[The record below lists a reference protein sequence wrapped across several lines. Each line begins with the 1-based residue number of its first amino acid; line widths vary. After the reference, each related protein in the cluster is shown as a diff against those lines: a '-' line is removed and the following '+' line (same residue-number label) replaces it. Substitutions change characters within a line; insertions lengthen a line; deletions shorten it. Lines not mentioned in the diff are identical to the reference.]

1 MNRFH
6 GKRVFITGAGSGLGR
21 TLALSFASLGW
32 KVCVA
37 EIDPERTRQ
46 TTQEVN
52 QAGGE
57 ALAMTCDVTRPENL
71 DKAATTLLDQW
82 GGVDIVINNAGVSG
96 CGLMEEIDL
105 ERWEWILNINLKS
118 VIYGCRS
125 FIPMLKK
132 QGSGHIVNVASYLG
146 FVSSPESSC
155 YNVTKAGVISLSET
169 LRIELAKSNIGVSVV
184 MPSFFK
190 TNLMDQLY
198 AADERQE
205 KLVRALFEKAN
216 FSSEKVTQCILKG
229 ITANR
234 FYILPQWDAKLIW
247 MIKRLSPELF
257 LRLFSFIYRKSLIE
271 KFFRLDPR

>member
-1 MNRFH
+1 MNRFQ

-21 TLALSFASLGW
+21 SLALAFARLGW

-37 EIDPERTRQ
+37 EIDPERTRR
-46 TTQEVN
+46 TSEDVN

-57 ALAMTCDVTRPENL
+57 ALALHCDVTQPENL
-71 DKAATTLLDQW
+71 EKAAATILDQW

-105 ERWEWILNINLKS
+105 ERWEWIFNINLKS
-118 VIYGCRS
+118 VIYGCRA

-155 YNVTKAGVISLSET
+155 YNVSKAGVISLSET
-169 LRIELAKSNIGVSVV
+169 LRIELSRHGIGVSVV

-198 AADERQE
+198 AAGERQE
-205 KLVRALFEKAN
+205 KLVRALFEKTN
-216 FSSEKVTQCILKG
+216 VTPEKVTNSILKG
-229 ITANR
+229 ISANR
-234 FYILPQWDAKLIW
+234 FYILPQWDAKIIW
-247 MIKRLSPELF
+247 WIKRFSPELF
-257 LRLFSFIYRKSLIE
+257 LRLFSFIYRKSLVE
-271 KFFRLDPR
+271 KFFRLEL